1 LETSPV
7 TTTAQYH
14 RGRTREPS
22 VDDTVNRAGALEMSE
37 RPFPPSARRLALAR
51 RAGLTAASPVIVGGL
66 VLATAAIG
74 LAISF
79 GAAHNGTA
87 RLATAIADA
96 CAGRTSLDATYDLHA
111 AINGLAR
118 ELAMSALAIGAPILA
133 AVAAVA
139 IAGQVAQTRAVWL
152 PRRRVDGA
160 PSLDHG
166 AGARTRRTALELGF
180 AATVAAV
187 MFGWLWLMAP
197 RFAAL
202 FSLDLH
208 DLLAAAGA
216 LLLAALAAVA
226 IAYLALGVID
236 TLSRQL
242 ELARS
247 LAMTAAEKREDDRLA
262 AADPRWARQRSTL
275 ARPSL
280 EGATLLVLGDDVAVA
295 IAWDARHRPVP
306 TRIAIGRRAYA
317 TQLVGLA
324 RRHGVPVHRD
334 ATLAASL
341 AGAEGPVPAADW
353 PALATVIAAL
363 RR

>member
-1 LETSPV
+1 
-7 TTTAQYH
+7 
-14 RGRTREPS
+14 
-22 VDDTVNRAGALEMSE
+22 MSE
-37 RPFPPSARRLALAR
+37 RQFPPSARRLALAR
-51 RAGLTAASPVIVGGL
+51 RAGLSAASPVIVGGL

-74 LAISF
+74 LAISL
-79 GAAHNGTA
+79 GATHNAAA

-96 CAGRTSLDATYDLHA
+96 CAGRTSLDAIASTHDLPG
-111 AINGLAR
+111 AISGLAR
-118 ELAMSALAIGAPILA
+118 ELAMSVLAIGAPILA

-152 PRRRVDGA
+152 PRRRIDGA
-160 PSLDHG
+160 PSLDNG
-166 AGARTRRTALELGF
+166 AGARTRRTAVELVF
-180 AATVAAV
+180 AAMVAAV

-202 FSLDLH
+202 LELGLH

-216 LLLAALAAVA
+216 LLLGALAAIA
-226 IAYLALGVID
+226 IAYLALGIID
-236 TLSRQL
+236 ALSRHL
-242 ELARS
+242 ALARS

-262 AADPRWARQRSTL
+262 AADPRWARQRSAL

-295 IAWDARHRPVP
+295 IAWDARRRPVP

-317 TQLVGLA
+317 TQLIGLA
-324 RRHGVPVHRD
+324 RRHGLPVHRD

-353 PALATVIAAL
+353 RALATVIAAL

>member
-1 LETSPV
+1 
-7 TTTAQYH
+7 
-14 RGRTREPS
+14 
-22 VDDTVNRAGALEMSE
+22 MSE

-51 RAGLTAASPVIVGGL
+51 RAGLSTASPVIIGGL

-74 LAISF
+74 LALSF
-79 GAAHNGTA
+79 GGAHNAAA
-87 RLATAIADA
+87 RLATAIGNA
-96 CAGRTSLDATYDLHA
+96 CAGRVSLDPIAGVHELHE
-111 AINGLAR
+111 AISALAR
-118 ELAMSALAIGAPILA
+118 ELAMSVLAIGAPILA
-133 AVAAVA
+133 AVAVIA

-152 PRRRVDGA
+152 PRRRIDGA
-160 PSLDHG
+160 PALDSG
-166 AGARTRRTALELGF
+166 AGARTRRTALDLTF
-180 AATVAAV
+180 AAAVAAV
-187 MFGWLWLMAP
+187 VFGWLWLMAP

-202 FSLDLH
+202 FALDLH
-208 DLLAAAGA
+208 DVLSAAGA
-216 LLLAALAAVA
+216 LLLAALAAIA
-226 IAYLALGVID
+226 IAYLALGIID
-236 TLSRQL
+236 ALSRHL
-242 ELARS
+242 ALARS
-247 LAMTAAEKREDDRLA
+247 LAMTATEKREDDRLA
-262 AADPRWARQRSTL
+262 AADPRWARQRSAL

-295 IAWDARHRPVP
+295 IAWDARRRPVP
-306 TRIAIGRRAYA
+306 ARIATGRRAYA